1 MFYERLK
8 SLALEKN
15 KSFNQIERDLN
26 LSRNTLANYKKGQ
39 TPSSERALLLANY
52 FNVSTD
58 YLLGKTDKIKKST
71 FDEDL
76 EKSLESFHAFSGK
89 TMSENDRY
97 LPFLYNQFL
106 FLVLLLFYIFLA
118 PFNICL

>member
-39 TPSSERALLLANY
+39 TPSSERAL
-52 FNVSTD
+52 
-58 YLLGKTDKIKKST
+58 
-71 FDEDL
+71 
-76 EKSLESFHAFSGK
+76 
-89 TMSENDRY
+89 
-97 LPFLYNQFL
+97 FLQIISM
-106 FLVLLLFYIFLA
+106 LVLTIYSEKQTK
-118 PFNICL
+118 

>member
-76 EKSLESFHAFSGK
+76 EKSLKSFHAFSGK
-89 TMSENDRY
+89 TMSENDREAIKQWLIDNFKDKY
-97 LPFLYNQFL
+97 
-106 FLVLLLFYIFLA
+106 
-118 PFNICL
+118 